1 MEEMKGNTISLPNTT
16 TNISNEKLVMPTSP
30 PRRTLL

>member
-1 MEEMKGNTISLPNTT
+1 MEEMIGNTISLPNTT
-16 TNISNEKLVMPTSP
+16 INISNENLVMPTSP